1 MCGCAGKR
9 IQAEGTASAEM
20 AAPQVTPRNS
30 KAGVDGVGE
39 HKRVRTTQGTRWV
52 DEEVVVHIHNGTLLS

>member
-1 MCGCAGKR
+1 
-9 IQAEGTASAEM
+9 M

-52 DEEVVVHIHNGTLLS
+52 DKEVVVHIHNGTLLS